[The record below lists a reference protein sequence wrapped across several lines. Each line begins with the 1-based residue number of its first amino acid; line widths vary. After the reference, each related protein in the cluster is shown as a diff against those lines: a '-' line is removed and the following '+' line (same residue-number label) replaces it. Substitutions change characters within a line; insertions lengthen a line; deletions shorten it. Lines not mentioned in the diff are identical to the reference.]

1 MVCGQWGA
9 GWSGGWGEGG
19 GGRERE
25 REREIGRS
33 EETSGIELA
42 RVSCLSARCESA
54 RSVLTAVSGVWGVSH
69 SGYDT
74 CLERPR

>member
-1 MVCGQWGA
+1 MASLWIGDMLWCA
-9 GWSGGWGEGG
+9 GSGVRVGPVGGE
-19 GGRERE
+19 REGEEERGRE

-54 RSVLTAVSGVWGVSH
+54 RSVLTAV
-69 SGYDT
+69 
-74 CLERPR
+74 